1 MATVP
6 NYTKGIVRRREV
18 ANQVDPSAIGA
29 AGAVARGV
37 GDLAN
42 TGAQIATVIKQKR
55 DTSAVNSAVIE
66 RQKNDL
72 QFREE
77 LKKENADNPFDYAER
92 VAPLYKER
100 DKAIMES
107 LPSDEARQAYQSTA
121 ERLNLQNYEDDL
133 RWQNT
138 RSVEIFANKAEQ
150 SIDNLELMAYR
161 GEPLD
166 EIKRNRQATRVTL
179 EGVLSPEQLAKF
191 DQKSNESIHTSF
203 IQGKIDANPYE
214 ARKILDSQKY
224 DDDLGL
230 DNILTLTAR
239 TDAKIKAIEDKQIKD
254 LAENRKLFK
263 TDPVKLAMKEGIDPD
278 DHEGLYSAQLKA
290 GVPNSNISIMSK
302 DKASDITFML
312 NGAKSADDVIRVL
325 YDVQKEYEG
334 FEEIALNDLK
344 RNDMSDNTAMIA
356 MMDFDA
362 DRNIIEAAF
371 QMGKDGATIKE
382 TALKRGNIKATDITT
397 AVADKASDVLEVMAF
412 ETDMI
417 QTAKIQKGMQDIA
430 TFFVA
435 QGDDTETAV
444 AKATNWALNKTAIAQ
459 IDNLGFW
466 NSEHKV
472 RVPNAFAGAPDQI
485 EEMLEYV
492 LETTKFADDPKDDAD
507 IKRNGRFVLHPSED
521 KYYIRNAINSPV
533 LNDKGE
539 PMTFDIIDTLR
550 EIEQRNKEIKGGFS
564 TKDREYL
571 ESIKKNG
578 ALMEAIK
585 ESAGQ

>member
-1 MATVP
+1 MAAVP
-6 NYTKGIVRRREV
+6 NYTKGIVRRRDV
-18 ANQVDPSAIGA
+18 ANQVDPRAIDA

-42 TGAQIATVIKQKR
+42 TGAQVATVIKQKR
-55 DTSAVNSAVIE
+55 DTSAVNSAVID

-107 LPSDEARQAYQSTA
+107 LPSDDARQAYQATA

-150 SIDNLELMAYR
+150 SIDDLELMAYR

-179 EGVLSPEQLAKF
+179 EGVLSPEQLNKF

-203 IQGKIDANPYE
+203 VQGKIDTNPYE
-214 ARKILDSQKY
+214 ARKILDSQEY
-224 DDDLGL
+224 DGDLGL
-230 DNILTLTAR
+230 DNVLTLTAR

-263 TDPVKLAMKEGIDPD
+263 TDPVKLAMKEGIGAD

-290 GVPNSNISIMSK
+290 GVPSDNISIMSK

-356 MMDFDA
+356 MMDFTA
-362 DRNIIEAAF
+362 DRNIIEAAY

-397 AVADKASDVLEVMAF
+397 AIADKASDVLEVMAF

-417 QTAKIQKGMQDIA
+417 QTAKIQRGMQDIA

-444 AKATNWALNKTAIAQ
+444 AKATNWALNKNTLVQ
-459 IDNLGFW
+459 VDNLGFW

-472 RVPNAFAGAPDQI
+472 RVPNAFTGAPDQI

-492 LETTKFADDPKDDAD
+492 LETTRFADDPKDDVD

-539 PMTFDIIDTLR
+539 PMTFNIIDTLR

-564 TKDREYL
+564 TRDREYL
-571 ESIKKNG
+571 ERIKKNG